1 MKLLPV
7 HNDHLRK
14 TKRLT
19 GSVEKRKRENVVLG
33 EEKATGLLHF
43 WLRYAIF
50 EVSVFRLCRLSA
62 SLLQLQDTRTM
73 HTKNKMVIKK
83 EAKVGDSVSVPE

>member
-1 MKLLPV
+1 MWK
-7 HNDHLRK
+7 K
-14 TKRLT
+14 
-19 GSVEKRKRENVVLG
+19 ERENVVLG

-73 HTKNKMVIKK
+73 HTKKNKIVIKK
-83 EAKVGDSVSVPE
+83 EAKVGDSISVPE